1 MNTFKIMML
10 CLLLAGCQSMQQ
22 VDENGIPMAQRT
34 LLDRIEFDEDESG
47 CVEIVGEIDLNTSIF
62 FSSTAHITLKKVK
75 RAEGQETVPE
85 C

>member
-1 MNTFKIMML
+1 MNKGIMVITI
-10 CLLLAGCQSMQQ
+10 LLLVGCNSMP
-22 VDENGIPMAQRT
+22 VDENGVPIAQRT
-34 LLDRIEFDEDESG
+34 LLDRLEFDEDESG

-75 RAEGQETVPE
+75 KAEGETSVPE